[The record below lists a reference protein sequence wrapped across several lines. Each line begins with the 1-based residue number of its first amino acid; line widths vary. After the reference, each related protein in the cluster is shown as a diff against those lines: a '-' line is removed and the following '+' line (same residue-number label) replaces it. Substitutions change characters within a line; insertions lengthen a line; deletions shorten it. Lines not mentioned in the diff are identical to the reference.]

1 MNILNEYETIYV
13 ARPDL
18 TDDVMNKLNERFQGV
33 VTDNAGTLLVA
44 EDWGK
49 RKLAY
54 SIAKHAR
61 GHYIYLNYCGPSAIV
76 AEVED
81 AVLAGRGTTTFPR
94 KGRPSLSGRA
104 AASPHVGF
112 RVSPELRDEAEAIA
126 RRRGLTVSALA
137 REALQEYVKKAG

>member
-1 MNILNEYETIYV
+1 VSGRSTKKLVTLKDGTVLDDET
-13 ARPDL
+13 
-18 TDDVMNKLNERFQGV
+18 TERIIG
-33 VTDNAGTLLVA
+33 
-44 EDWGK
+44 
-49 RKLAY
+49 
-54 SIAKHAR
+54 
-61 GHYIYLNYCGPSAIV
+61 
-76 AEVED
+76 EVED
-81 AVLAGRGTTTFPR
+81 AVLAGRGTATFPR